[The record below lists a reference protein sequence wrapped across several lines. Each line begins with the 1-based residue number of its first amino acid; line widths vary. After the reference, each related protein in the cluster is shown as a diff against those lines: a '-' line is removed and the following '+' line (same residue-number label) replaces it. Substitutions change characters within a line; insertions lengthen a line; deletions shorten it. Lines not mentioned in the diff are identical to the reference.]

1 MQHATAVEILT
12 RQGLTRD
19 GETFTAPAGAVV
31 SIYLAHGAQTL
42 ILDRIASIAIASDTA
57 LITTAKKEVYGVEL
71 LDVRAVRVTPEAGG
85 PGYR

>member
-19 GETFTAPAGAVV
+19 GDTFRALAGAVV

-42 ILDRIASIAIASDTA
+42 ILDRIAAIAVANDTA

-71 LDVRAVRVTPEAGG
+71 ADLRAVRVTPEAGG

>member
-1 MQHATAVEILT
+1 MQHATAIEILT

-19 GETFTAPAGAVV
+19 GDAFHAPAGAVV

-42 ILDRIASIAIASDTA
+42 VLDKVTTVVVSADVA
-57 LITTAKKEVYGVEL
+57 LITTGRKEVLGVEL
-71 LDVRAVRVTPEAGG
+71 ADIHAVRVVPEAGG